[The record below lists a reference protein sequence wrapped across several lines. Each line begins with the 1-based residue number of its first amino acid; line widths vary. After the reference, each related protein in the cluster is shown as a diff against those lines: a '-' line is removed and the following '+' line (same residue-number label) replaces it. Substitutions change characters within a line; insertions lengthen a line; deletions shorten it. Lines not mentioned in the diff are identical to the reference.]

1 MEIFQPYAHAIA
13 ILALWGL
20 MVQALAMLSI
30 KGRTDD
36 DRCACGT
43 VKRDYSNPVYRRGRA
58 FENAREA
65 SPLFIAGTIAA
76 ILAGANPLLV
86 NILASVFLV
95 GRVLMAFVHIRTE
108 NQNLR
113 SMTFVIGW
121 LSSIIMGIV
130 ALVAA
135 IL

>member
-1 MEIFQPYAHAIA
+1 MEIFEPYAHAIA
-13 ILALWGL
+13 ALAIWGL
-20 MVQALAMLSI
+20 FVQALAMVSI
-30 KGRTDD
+30 VGRTDA

-43 VKRDYSNPVYRRGRA
+43 VKRDYANPVYRRGRA

-65 SPLFIAGTIAA
+65 SVLFISATVAA

-86 NILASVFLV
+86 NVLASVFLI
-95 GRVLMAFVHIRTE
+95 GRFVMAFVHIRTE

-113 SMTFVIGW
+113 SMTFLIGW
-121 LSSIIMGIV
+121 LSSIVMGIV

-135 IL
+135 VF